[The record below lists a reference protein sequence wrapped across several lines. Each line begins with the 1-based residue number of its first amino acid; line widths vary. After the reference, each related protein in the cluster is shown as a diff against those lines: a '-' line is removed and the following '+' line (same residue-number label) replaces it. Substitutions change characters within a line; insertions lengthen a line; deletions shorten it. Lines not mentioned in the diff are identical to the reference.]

1 MMRRIVVTSGVF
13 VATALG
19 AAVFATAAL
28 AHHSFAMFDH
38 EKVQKIA
45 GTIKEFEYINPHAWL
60 HIVTAGERP
69 VTWSME
75 MGGTGQLTRDGWKR
89 DSVKPGDK
97 VTVEFHPLIDG
108 SHGGQFLAVTFADGK
123 VMCQAGAGN
132 QPCKVGADHS
142 TNLGGVE

>member
-1 MMRRIVVTSGVF
+1 MKSRLF
-13 VATALG
+13 VAASLAAALL
-19 AAVFATAAL
+19 APAAL

-38 EKVQKIA
+38 KKVQKVA
-45 GTIKEFEYINPHAWL
+45 GTIKDFEYINPHAWL
-60 HIVTAGERP
+60 HIITPGERP
-69 VTWSME
+69 VAWAFE
-75 MGGTGQLTRDGWKR
+75 MGGTGQLARDGWKR

-132 QPCKVGADHS
+132 QPCKVGDDHS
-142 TNLGGVE
+142 TNFTGTE

>member
-1 MMRRIVVTSGVF
+1 MKSGLF
-13 VATALG
+13 VATALS
-19 AAVFATAAL
+19 AALLAPAAL

-38 EKVQKIA
+38 KKVQKVA

-60 HIVTAGERP
+60 HIVTVDQRP
-69 VTWSME
+69 VTWSFE

-89 DSVKPGDK
+89 DSVKPGDR

-108 SHGGQFLAVTFADGK
+108 SHGGQFLEVTFADGRQ
-123 VMCQAGAGN
+123 MCQAGAGN
-132 QPCKVGADHS
+132 EPCKPGDDHS